1 MTPSWASIMRTLI
14 IGNGDGIGLALTRR
28 LLGNGEAV
36 IGISRRPLEPLGDRH
51 SQHVLDV
58 LDPRFSDVIA
68 AIVAQARRID
78 TLVYCAGIGE
88 PFETSG
94 VDRDGDI
101 VRVNLAALADA
112 VAAVLPSMRARGQGR
127 IIGISSIGDRAMPA
141 APAYGASKAGM
152 TAYLLGLRRP
162 LGKLGVRVSVVRF
175 GFVDTKMAKA
185 KVRPMMISPERAA
198 EVISGVIER
207 GPAIK
212 TYPLAMEGLVS
223 IVTAL
228 TSWRLRR

>member
-1 MTPSWASIMRTLI
+1 
-14 IGNGDGIGLALTRR
+14 
-28 LLGNGEAV
+28 
-36 IGISRRPLEPLGDRH
+36 
-51 SQHVLDV
+51 
-58 LDPRFSDVIA
+58 
-68 AIVAQARRID
+68 
-78 TLVYCAGIGE
+78 
-88 PFETSG
+88 
-94 VDRDGDI
+94 
-101 VRVNLAALADA
+101 
-112 VAAVLPSMRARGQGR
+112 
-127 IIGISSIGDRAMPA
+127 
-141 APAYGASKAGM
+141 M